1 MDCSTPGSSVQHLCK
16 SLFLELRSALLL
28 QPPDWGSSGQGAA
41 CSSGLWPGLPG
52 TGQTGLAGA
61 DGCFAASG
69 AQVPG
74 DLCHSVPHKSCR
86 QPHATARPHLEGMT
100 SPSGPGHNLVWVSVC
115 PKQTARSQKTAQLLL
130 PTTTQVT
137 RQMASSAWP
146 ASSGWLPVPE
156 LTGWPA
162 KRSCVSP
169 MSIPDAAS
177 VPCRVCLP
185 FPLPPHHLLRCT
197 CAPSSTKADHAV
209 KNRASLLVP
218 ISLGTRCS
226 HKLAGWQG
234 LLGRRAGP
242 EPGLLGTD
250 TEKNE

>member
-1 MDCSTPGSSVQHLCK
+1 MFCS
-16 SLFLELRSALLL
+16 FR
-28 QPPDWGSSGQGAA
+28 
-41 CSSGLWPGLPG
+41 CSSPWGLLPLSPTQGL
-52 TGQTGLAGA
+52 
-61 DGCFAASG
+61 
-69 AQVPG
+69 
-74 DLCHSVPHKSCR
+74 R
-86 QPHATARPHLEGMT
+86 QPHAIACPHLEGMT
-100 SPSGPGHNLVWVSVC
+100 SPSGPGHSLVWVSVC
-115 PKQTARSQKTAQLLL
+115 PQQTAWSQKTAQLLL

-137 RQMASSAWP
+137 GQMASSAWP
-146 ASSGWLPVPE
+146 DSSGWLPVPE

-162 KRSCVSP
+162 QRSCVSP
-169 MSIPDAAS
+169 MSIPDATS
-177 VPCRVCLP
+177 VSTLPCRVCLP

-209 KNRASLLVP
+209 KNRTSLLVP

>member
-1 MDCSTPGSSVQHLCK
+1 MFCS
-16 SLFLELRSALLL
+16 FR
-28 QPPDWGSSGQGAA
+28 
-41 CSSGLWPGLPG
+41 CSSPWGPQPLSPTQVLLPA
-52 TGQTGLAGA
+52 T
-61 DGCFAASG
+61 
-69 AQVPG
+69 
-74 DLCHSVPHKSCR
+74 CHCP
-86 QPHATARPHLEGMT
+86 P
-100 SPSGPGHNLVWVSVC
+100 SPSRDDFTLRAWPQPGVGMSVC

-146 ASSGWLPVPE
+146 ASSGWLHVPE

-177 VPCRVCLP
+177 VPRRVCLP

-218 ISLGTRCS
+218 ISIGTRCS

>member
-1 MDCSTPGSSVQHLCK
+1 MDCSMPGSSVQHLCK

-162 KRSCVSP
+162 ERSWLILPLAPAVTPRPPPPLDGNQMTTFSRASEVGETMGAGPTPSGQTSP
-169 MSIPDAAS
+169 WPPGLWILA
-177 VPCRVCLP
+177 L
-185 FPLPPHHLLRCT
+185 FPSADPHHG
-197 CAPSSTKADHAV
+197 A
-209 KNRASLLVP
+209 
-218 ISLGTRCS
+218 
-226 HKLAGWQG
+226 
-234 LLGRRAGP
+234 
-242 EPGLLGTD
+242 PGLTAQSPKSRGG
-250 TEKNE
+250 